1 MINRKGLIPM
11 AAPPHSHGVSSPP
24 SSLRRHHSGPQELQQ
39 QRRKPS
45 QSLSHLSNKLLSSKT
60 VCFVGTILSL
70 LLLWFWYLTY
80 LIQTKSVRFFH
91 GRQWTLQHRLDEHA
105 AAQMINPFCRFRRY
119 AHHRYYHL
127 QRSSPPPPPAAATA
141 SSSLTDHPQ
150 PDFLTRAEY
159 IHGDWPILL
168 QEHEAPVK
176 LCVNQSAW
184 FHPPRTTTSTTAVIT
199 TTTTNTAPDKPAP
212 ATTTTTTV
220 VWPFADG
227 TNPSLLHLSR
237 LRAQA
242 PAVAKLIG
250 SAHPD
255 TEYIVTVCMTN
266 SQCTWKDVAPP
277 PDTPTN
283 QATSTLAPMIDLPDL
298 TQTQPDTV
306 RTMLQL
312 LNGQLEHIVE
322 TTIYLQRDAA
332 WGKRYP
338 DPNNPTT
345 MHLPSLDDAR
355 LFVYNGQV
363 YVSYR
368 EGPSF
373 GYDAQVLNPIHWDF
387 ALQPQFTATI
397 RASESSAFCC
407 GRNMA
412 LLPDFAWSSSSLAT
426 ASKPTDGNSAP
437 VVPPLLHALTWV
449 DPVTVEAVDTTPLIH
464 RKDSKTKRSP
474 KRRLGQ
480 SVSRSGEARKATSF
494 KAWNATTIMDETATR
509 RRRLIGGD
517 TSTTTRSAQ
526 KHKSHIHGT
535 NAFMVPLPASTASR
549 DRQSRE
555 FLGVAHFHRPNDRKP
570 NEYARFGHHYTHA
583 FYTVSSDDDSTTLD
597 ASSFWL
603 SGLSSEFVL
612 PAIHAPDNAEIIQ
625 FVSGLEYNPET
636 KQVILAYGINDC
648 EAAVTTLD
656 LSTVQTMLKSVPKGQ
671 QVVDFMFPLKD
682 TSSR

>member
-1 MINRKGLIPM
+1 MINRKGLVPI
-11 AAPPHSHGVSSPP
+11 ASQHGTASPPP
-24 SSLRRHHSGPQELQQ
+24 SSLLRRHHSGQMEPLA
-39 QRRKPS
+39 RRKTPT
-45 QSLSHLSNKLLSSKT
+45 LSSFSTKLLSCQT
-60 VCFVGTILSL
+60 ICFVGTILSL

-91 GRQWTLQHRLDEHA
+91 GRQWTLQHRLDPHA
-105 AAQMINPFCRFRRY
+105 AAMSNPFCQFRRY
-119 AHHRYYHL
+119 RHHRYYHL
-127 QRSSPPPPPAAATA
+127 RWPPTTTA
-141 SSSLTDHPQ
+141 SSSLSDHHHQQ
-150 PDFLTRAEY
+150 PDFLIRAEY
-159 IHGDWPILL
+159 IHGDWPVLL
-168 QEHEAPVK
+168 QEHDAPVK

-184 FHPPRTTTSTTAVIT
+184 FHPRTTTTPT
-199 TTTTNTAPDKPAP
+199 TTSTAPDKPAP
-212 ATTTTTTV
+212 SVTMNHV
-220 VWPFADG
+220 IWPFADG

-242 PAVAKLIG
+242 PAVAELILN
-250 SAHPD
+250 AHPD
-255 TEYIVTVCMTN
+255 AEYIVTVCMTN
-266 SQCTWKDVAPP
+266 SQCTWKDAAPTRDTP
-277 PDTPTN
+277 PDHA
-283 QATSTLAPMIDLPDL
+283 ATTSAPMIDLPDL

-312 LNGQLEHIVE
+312 LNGQLEQIVE

-338 DPNNPTT
+338 DPSNPTT

-387 ALQPQFTATI
+387 ALPQFTATI
-397 RASESSAFCC
+397 RASESSTFCC

-412 LLPDFAWSSSSLAT
+412 LLPDFAWASSSAT
-426 ASKPTDGNSAP
+426 ASTRADDASAP
-437 VVPPLLHALTWV
+437 VPLLHALTWV
-449 DPVTVEAVDTTPLIH
+449 DPVTVEVVDTTPMIH
-464 RKDSKTKRSP
+464 RKDSKAKRSP
-474 KRRLGQ
+474 KRRLEQ
-480 SVSRSGEARKATSF
+480 SLPWSGEMRETTSF
-494 KAWNATTIMDETATR
+494 KALNSSTIMVQATR
-509 RRRLIGGD
+509 HRRLVGDD
-517 TSTTTRSAQ
+517 TSTTRSAQ

-535 NAFMVPLPASTASR
+535 NAFMVPLPVSTASR

-583 FYTVSSDDDSTTLD
+583 FYTVSSDSTSLD
-597 ASSFWL
+597 ASTFWL

-671 QVVDFMFPLKD
+671 QVVDFMFPLKE
-682 TSSR
+682 SPKI

>member
-1 MINRKGLIPM
+1 
-11 AAPPHSHGVSSPP
+11 
-24 SSLRRHHSGPQELQQ
+24 
-39 QRRKPS
+39 
-45 QSLSHLSNKLLSSKT
+45 
-60 VCFVGTILSL
+60 
-70 LLLWFWYLTY
+70 
-80 LIQTKSVRFFH
+80 
-91 GRQWTLQHRLDEHA
+91 
-105 AAQMINPFCRFRRY
+105 
-119 AHHRYYHL
+119 
-127 QRSSPPPPPAAATA
+127 
-141 SSSLTDHPQ
+141 
-150 PDFLTRAEY
+150 
-159 IHGDWPILL
+159 
-168 QEHEAPVK
+168 
-176 LCVNQSAW
+176 
-184 FHPPRTTTSTTAVIT
+184 
-199 TTTTNTAPDKPAP
+199 
-212 ATTTTTTV
+212 
-220 VWPFADG
+220 
-227 TNPSLLHLSR
+227 LLHLSR

-242 PAVAKLIG
+242 PAVAELILN
-250 SAHPD
+250 AHPD
-255 TEYIVTVCMTN
+255 AEYIVTVCMTN
-266 SQCTWKDVAPP
+266 SQCTWKDSAPIQNGA
-277 PDTPTN
+277 TN
-283 QATSTLAPMIDLPDL
+283 HATATTTTSAPMIDLPDL

-312 LNGQLEHIVE
+312 LNGQLEQIVE

-338 DPNNPTT
+338 DPSNPTT

-387 ALQPQFTATI
+387 ALPQFTATI

-412 LLPDFAWSSSSLAT
+412 LLPDFAWASSSATT
-426 ASKPTDGNSAP
+426 ASTS
-437 VVPPLLHALTWV
+437 VPGPLLHALTWV
-449 DPVTVEAVDTTPLIH
+449 DPVTVEVVDTTPMIH
-464 RKDSKTKRSP
+464 RKDAKARRSP
-474 KRRLGQ
+474 KRRLEQ
-480 SVSRSGEARKATSF
+480 S
-494 KAWNATTIMDETATR
+494 TA
-509 RRRLIGGD
+509 
-517 TSTTTRSAQ
+517 RSAQ

-535 NAFMVPLPASTASR
+535 NAFMVPLPVSTASR

-583 FYTVSSDDDSTTLD
+583 FYTVSSDSTSLD
-597 ASSFWL
+597 ASTFWL

-656 LSTVQTMLKSVPKGQ
+656 LSTVQAMLKSVPKGQ
-671 QVVDFMFPLKD
+671 QVVDFMFPLKE
-682 TSSR
+682 TPSR